1 MSQPIKLPL
10 GKKIKLDDF
19 DPDYMAGH
27 DEGRRK
33 MRKKLTKI
41 TNEIIEL
48 QELLYAES
56 KHALL
61 IVLQAM
67 DAGGK
72 DGTIKHVMGAVN
84 PQGCDVVSF
93 KVPSDE
99 EAAHDFLWRAH
110 KAAPRKGKIVIFN
123 RSHYEDVLVTRV
135 HNFVPKSVWKKRYDQ
150 INEFEKILSQSQIS
164 ILKFFLY
171 ISKKEQKKRF
181 KERLENPDKH
191 WKFSPADLR
200 ERAHWDSYMEAFE
213 DVFNNCNTKWAPWHI
228 IPSNDKRCRDLI
240 IAETI
245 AKTLKNMNMKYPEPS
260 VDIASI
266 NADDII

>member
-10 GKKIKLDDF
+10 GKKIKLGDF
-19 DPDYMAGH
+19 DPNYMAGH
-27 DEGRRK
+27 DEGRRGI
-33 MRKKLTKI
+33 RKKLTKV
-41 TNEIIEL
+41 TSEIIEL

-84 PQGCDVVSF
+84 PQGCDVVRF
-93 KVPSDE
+93 KAPSDE

-110 KAAPRKGKIVIFN
+110 KAAPQKGQIVIFN

-150 INEFEKILSQSQIS
+150 INEFEKILSQSQVS

-171 ISKKEQKKRF
+171 ISKKEQKK
-181 KERLENPDKH
+181 
-191 WKFSPADLR
+191 
-200 ERAHWDSYMEAFE
+200 
-213 DVFNNCNTKWAPWHI
+213 
-228 IPSNDKRCRDLI
+228 
-240 IAETI
+240 TI
-245 AKTLKNMNMKYPEPS
+245 
-260 VDIASI
+260 
-266 NADDII
+266 